1 MKTIIPIYRV
11 MFLLIIVKILF
22 LFSRLLEKLL
32 DANSGILR
40 SDANVVFN
48 YVANNP
54 VGNEIALDF
63 LINRWNDIQ
72 NAYDF

>member
-1 MKTIIPIYRV
+1 

-54 VGNEIALDF
+54 VGKEIALDF